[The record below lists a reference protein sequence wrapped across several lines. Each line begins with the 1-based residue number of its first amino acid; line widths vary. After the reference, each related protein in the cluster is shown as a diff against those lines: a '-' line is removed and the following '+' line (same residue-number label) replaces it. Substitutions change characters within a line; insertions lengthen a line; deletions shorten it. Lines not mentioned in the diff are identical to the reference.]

1 MKKALIPTAA
11 AALFMSA
18 SAFAGPGGT
27 TCATAEQL
35 FPASTV
41 SGDTSTT
48 GYTNNTNS
56 FGIVP
61 SPANDAY
68 YYFVA
73 NGVSTSEVITVN
85 FSYDGFIALTSGCG
99 NDASPYIGGQGGTG
113 TQTLSLSSPD
123 PLVDGQKY
131 YIIISG
137 NPNAGA
143 GANGGFS
150 LDTPDPLPVKLQSFS
165 AD

>member
-1 MKKALIPTAA
+1 MKKALIPAA
-11 AALFMSA
+11 MVALFMSA

-27 TCATAEQL
+27 TCATAEQI

-41 SGDTSTT
+41 SGDTSGA
-48 GYTNNTNS
+48 GYTNNTNTY
-56 FGIVP
+56 GAVP

-68 YYFVA
+68 YYFIA
-73 NGVSTSEVITVN
+73 NGVPTSSVITAN
-85 FSYDGFIALTSGCG
+85 FSYDGFIALTGGCG
-99 NDASPYIGGQGGTG
+99 NNASPYIGGQGGTG
-113 TQTLSLSSPD
+113 TQTLSLSTPGA
-123 PLVDGQKY
+123 LTDGTKY